1 MDAILQAYDARLKN
15 KQTQEQRWI
24 TYPYAELEKQRLEMC
39 QKMIETA
46 QALMEQ
52 VGAKTNDVTVIPTVQ
67 EIKPGN
73 QEAKQDEEVRKRQ
86 RGKGL
91 NQKLINHKL

>member
-1 MDAILQAYDARLKN
+1 MRVLEDLYWVAEKVNEHLDAILQAYDARLKN
-15 KQTQEQRWI
+15 NQTQEQRWI

-52 VGAKTNDVTVIPTVQ
+52 AGTQTNDVIVYHLL
-67 EIKPGN
+67 K
-73 QEAKQDEEVRKRQ
+73 KQK
-86 RGKGL
+86 
-91 NQKLINHKL
+91 QKTKK